1 MKRLFLALLLLV
13 NLIICGLV
21 IFVVNQIST
30 EKPSVSEY
38 DYSGKL
44 EREYISPTR
53 IVWTEHGDNISNI
66 EYLLREGNGQADL
79 TNSHICVVKST
90 STEHPAILLDFGREL
105 HGGLQIVTGM
115 PADHTPVR
123 IRVRY
128 GESASEAMCEI
139 DGKNGATNDHAIR
152 DFETSLPWLGKI
164 ELGNSGFRFVRID
177 LLDDNRELH
186 LKEVRAISIMRD
198 LKYRGTFECNDERLN
213 QIWQTGARTVHLNMQ
228 EYLWDG
234 IKRDRLVWMGDMH
247 PEVMTI
253 SHVFGNNEI
262 VPKSL
267 DLLKSVTPLPN
278 WMNTMYTYSLWWII
292 VQSDWYNFHGDE
304 EYLAEQRDYLVGL
317 LDILLT
323 KRIDENG
330 YETSGGGFLDWPSN
344 ANQPAM
350 KAGTQALMM
359 MAIKA
364 GGELCAHLGEEAM
377 ATRCQERYAKM
388 EEVAPTI
395 VEQYFREAEHPT
407 APGSKQA
414 ASLMALAGIL
424 DAEKAN
430 ADVLTVEGA
439 RGFSTF
445 YGYYMLQAMAKAGD
459 YEGAMQVIR
468 DVWGAML
475 DMGATSFWEDF
486 NIDWLPNAAP
496 IDELVPEGKKDI
508 HGDFGAYCYEGFRH
522 SLCHGWASGPTAWM
536 IEHVLG
542 VEVVEAGC
550 KVVRITPHLG
560 ELEWAKGSFPTPYG
574 DIQISHTRQ
583 ADGSVKS
590 KIDAPRGVKIIK

>member
-21 IFVVNQIST
+21 IFAVNQIST
-30 EKPSVSEY
+30 EEPSVSEY

-152 DFETSLPWLGKI
+152 DFETTLPWLGKI

-253 SHVFGNNEI
+253 SHVFGQNEV

-267 DLLKSVTPLPN
+267 DLLKSVTTLPN
-278 WMNTMYTYSLWWII
+278 WMNGMYTYSLWWII
-292 VQSDWYNFHGDE
+292 VQRDWYHFHGDSQ
-304 EYLAEQRDYLVGL
+304 YLENQRDYLVGL

-344 ANQPAM
+344 ANKPAM

-377 ATRCQERYAKM
+377 AARCQERYAKM
-388 EEVAPTI
+388 EEVAPKI

-445 YGYYMLQAMAKAGD
+445 YGYYMLQAMAKAGN

-468 DVWGAML
+468 DFWGAML

-583 ADGSVKS
+583 ADGSAKS

>member
-30 EKPSVSEY
+30 EEPSVSEY

-66 EYLLREGNGQADL
+66 EYLLRDGNGQADL

-152 DFETSLPWLGKI
+152 DFETTLPWLGKI

-253 SHVFGNNEI
+253 SHVFGQNEV

-292 VQSDWYNFHGDE
+292 VQRDWYNFHGDSQ
-304 EYLAEQRDYLVGL
+304 YLENQRDYLVGL

-377 ATRCQERYAKM
+377 AARCQERYAKM
-388 EEVAPTI
+388 EEVAPKI

-468 DVWGAML
+468 DFWGAML

>member
-1 MKRLFLALLLLV
+1 MKRISLALIIVIIGAVLLH
-13 NLIICGLV
+13 LIDRIP
-21 IFVVNQIST
+21 T
-30 EKPSVSEY
+30 EEPTQCAS
-38 DYSGKL
+38 SGEL
-44 EREYISPTR
+44 TREYISPTR
-53 IVWTEHGDNISNI
+53 IVWSEHSDNISNI
-66 EYLLREGNGQADL
+66 DYLLREGNGQADL

-115 PADHTPVR
+115 PADHSPVR
-123 IRVRY
+123 LRIRF

-152 DFETSLPWLGKI
+152 DFEIIVPWLGKI
-164 ELGNSGFRFVRID
+164 EVGNSGFRFARID
-177 LLDDNRELH
+177 LVDDNRELH

-198 LKYRGTFECNDERLN
+198 LTYRGTFDCNDERLN

-247 PEVMTI
+247 PEIMTI
-253 SHVFGNNEI
+253 SHVFGNNEV

-267 DLLKSVTPLPN
+267 ELLKSVTPLPN

-292 VQSDWYNFHGDE
+292 VQRDWLHFHGDAA
-304 EYLAEQRDYLVGL
+304 YLAEQRDYLVGL
-317 LDILLT
+317 LDILLRE
-323 KRIDENG
+323 KIDENG
-330 YETSGGGFLDWPSN
+330 FETSGGGFLDWPSN
-344 ANQPAM
+344 ANKPAM
-350 KAGTQALMM
+350 RAGTQALMM
-359 MAIKA
+359 MAINA
-364 GGELCAHLGEEAM
+364 GAELCQELGEEQM
-377 ATRCQERYAKM
+377 ATRCQERYNKM
-388 EEVAPTI
+388 VEAAPAI
-395 VEQYFREAEHPT
+395 AEQYFNEAQHPT

-414 ASLMALAGIL
+414 AALMALAGIV
-424 DAEKAN
+424 DAEKVN
-430 ADVLTVEGA
+430 SEVLTVEGG

-459 YEGAMQVIR
+459 YEGAMQIIR
-468 DVWGAML
+468 DFWGGML

-486 NIDWLPNAAP
+486 NLDWLPNAAP

-542 VEVVEAGC
+542 VEVVEAGG

-560 ELEWAKGSFPTPYG
+560 NLQWAKGSFPTPYG
-574 DIQISHTRQ
+574 DIQISHKRN

-590 KIDAPRGVKIIK
+590 EIKAPRGVKVIKP